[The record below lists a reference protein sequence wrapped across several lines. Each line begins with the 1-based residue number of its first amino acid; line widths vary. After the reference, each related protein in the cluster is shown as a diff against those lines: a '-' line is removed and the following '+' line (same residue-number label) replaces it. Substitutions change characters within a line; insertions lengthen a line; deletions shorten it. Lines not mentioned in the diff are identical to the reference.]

1 MVGSFMRKPQAKH
14 LQTRVEYL
22 LKVLGK
28 HADSEKPPT
37 VSTCSAYKL
46 IKAYSTIRGVVVRL
60 LIKM

>member
-1 MVGSFMRKPQAKH
+1 LPGGKNVKPQAKH

-37 VSTCSAYKL
+37 VSTCSANKL
-46 IKAYSTIRGVVVRL
+46 IKTYSTIRGVVVRL